1 MPVYPAAARNAST
14 SCASPGCR
22 RRRARSGTAAIVTL
36 RGSAAWDMTA
46 PPSGVRPGRFCTGRD
61 GGRRTDETFHSGQT
75 VKPETLAGPVTR
87 TEKTPRATA
96 GASGRTPQN
105 RLARAQRRAGLFR
118 IRCAERSAS
127 MITGACRSPGVGGH
141 DGGVGDVD
149 VVETV
154 DAIVA
159 RSTTACSPVPIAH
172 VPAGCH
178 SAPAFDRTHA
188 CSASSVH
195 DAGSISALVTADKAL
210 AWRQRPARPAGP
222 AA

>member
-61 GGRRTDETFHSGQT
+61 GGRRTDETLHSGQT
-75 VKPETLAGPVTR
+75 AKPETPAGPVTR

-105 RLARAQRRAGLFR
+105 RLARAQRRAGLPPGR
-118 IRCAERSAS
+118 WQTRRPRLPSGRVRPRPHS
-127 MITGACRSPGVGGH
+127 HSRRRTTSGRLTRSPPVTHSPCPEGRPNR
-141 DGGVGDVD
+141 DG
-149 VVETV
+149 
-154 DAIVA
+154 
-159 RSTTACSPVPIAH
+159 AH
-172 VPAGCH
+172 
-178 SAPAFDRTHA
+178 
-188 CSASSVH
+188 
-195 DAGSISALVTADKAL
+195 
-210 AWRQRPARPAGP
+210 RPS
-222 AA
+222 